1 MSINCFLFDEDSDH
15 ASVQSTLPSR
25 DHSEF
30 AKATCFLFIL
40 FTDLGCISATLL
52 YNMAGNRG
60 NVYLEQM
67 SSYSLR
73 MVALATDLHQRLQR
87 LNMQGTA
94 ASKGRP
100 DQEELGILRNHG
112 RLK

>member
-1 MSINCFLFDEDSDH
+1 
-15 ASVQSTLPSR
+15 
-25 DHSEF
+25 
-30 AKATCFLFIL
+30 
-40 FTDLGCISATLL
+40 
-52 YNMAGNRG
+52 
-60 NVYLEQM
+60 
-67 SSYSLR
+67 